1 MIKVCFLLSYDYAF
15 VKYSLP
21 CVYPYADSIT
31 FSIDRNRTSWSGNQY
46 KFDESIIDW
55 IKAYDTEQKIR
66 IYEDDF
72 YVPGKTAMENDTRQ
86 RNKTAEFM
94 GKGGWHL
101 QIDSDE
107 YFINFKGF
115 VDFLKSKSHY
125 LNQPEK
131 NKVVVA
137 ANWINLIKFDKDG
150 FFYVN
155 EANATP
161 VRVATNYP
169 EYHEARLVLHRVIY
183 TPFIMLHQS
192 YARDEAEIYFKFKN
206 WGHSQDFDTEAY
218 FNFWKSINK
227 DNYTSIRNF
236 NPVAPHDNWKS
247 LGYIPCQNVN
257 ELIVNFD
264 QLNFS
269 IPRWPIVKKNV
280 IQFFLRNKLLFALY
294 HKIIFKK

>member
-101 QIDSDE
+101 QIESILKHSTMFLSSEYVSLLRLTIEDSS
-107 YFINFKGF
+107 KPSLA
-115 VDFLKSKSHY
+115 LKQITSTASSIDTSST
-125 LNQPEK
+125 LN
-131 NKVVVA
+131 VL
-137 ANWINLIKFDKDG
+137 NL
-150 FFYVN
+150 
-155 EANATP
+155 
-161 VRVATNYP
+161 
-169 EYHEARLVLHRVIY
+169 L
-183 TPFIMLHQS
+183 M
-192 YARDEAEIYFKFKN
+192 
-206 WGHSQDFDTEAY
+206 
-218 FNFWKSINK
+218 
-227 DNYTSIRNF
+227 
-236 NPVAPHDNWKS
+236 
-247 LGYIPCQNVN
+247 
-257 ELIVNFD
+257 
-264 QLNFS
+264 
-269 IPRWPIVKKNV
+269 
-280 IQFFLRNKLLFALY
+280 
-294 HKIIFKK
+294 